1 MSLRKPRSD
10 SKLDAL
16 DLDQQQMLCEW
27 LLTPGLSYERIKEM
41 VFKEFNVSTTA
52 SSLSS
57 FYSSYVAAYLIQ
69 RRAQAVGVAKELGAE
84 VEKTPGQ
91 FSKATID
98 ALEQKAFEFAQNPM
112 VNPKDVKAIFS
123 LVLKARDQEFDREKF
138 AVATCET
145 FLKWM
150 KDEKAREIAAAPI
163 SNSEKISRLRQ
174 EYFADVDALEK
185 SGAVVLPE

>member
-1 MSLRKPRSD
+1 MKKPRSD

-16 DLDQQQMLCEW
+16 DVDQQRQLCEW
-27 LLTPGLSYERIKEM
+27 LLTPGLSYEAVKKM
-41 VFKEFNVSTTA
+41 CLDDFNVSTTA

-57 FYSSYVAAYLIQ
+57 FYQSYVAAYLIQ

-112 VNPKDVKAIFS
+112 VNPKDVKNIFM
-123 LVLKARDQEFDREKF
+123 LVLKAHENQLDRDKF
-138 AVATCET
+138 EE
-145 FLKWM
+145 LKRQAAEA
-150 KDEKAREIAAAPI
+150 KTTSTDSKLSDAEKAERIREIF
-163 SNSEKISRLRQ
+163 K
-174 EYFADVDALEK
+174 K
-185 SGAVVLPE
+185 